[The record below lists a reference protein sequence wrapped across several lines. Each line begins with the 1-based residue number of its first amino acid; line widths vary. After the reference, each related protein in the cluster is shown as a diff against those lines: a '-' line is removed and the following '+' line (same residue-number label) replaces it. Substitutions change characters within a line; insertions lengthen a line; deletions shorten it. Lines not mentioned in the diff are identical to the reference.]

1 MKIITKTNLFQEPNI
16 FPANAQNRKFSESSA
31 SHKGGYVSLNLS
43 PEGICAFRNHAAME
57 DQDRVFNIDVLE
69 NIPENYVFHPS
80 EGIANEFHTR
90 YVQKNTYGKA
100 SGSLE
105 EQFSRNLL
113 SVYAQ
118 MYDEIK
124 QGYKDGTREKWVLE
138 DIHNASSK
146 DVYRLVTEEEELAA
160 LDETFDYYS
169 YVTDGYV
176 NYGIQMGIDARRAIA
191 HTWGEESTVSEAEEK
206 QAGKDRTQQ
215 IMQKL
220 QKIRDNMK
228 IQYINNGRNSMNMI
242 FMHFVKMV

>member
-1 MKIITKTNLFQEPNI
+1 M
-16 FPANAQNRKFSESSA
+16 
-31 SHKGGYVSLNLS
+31 
-43 PEGICAFRNHAAME
+43 
-57 DQDRVFNIDVLE
+57 DIDVLE

-90 YVQKNTYGKA
+90 FVQKNTYGKA

-138 DIHNASSK
+138 GIDKAMSK
-146 DVYRLVTEEEELAA
+146 DAYRLVTEEEELAA
-160 LDETFDYYS
+160 LDEVFDYYS
-169 YVTDGYV
+169 YVTDGYI

-191 HTWGEESTVSEAEEK
+191 HTWGEESSVSEAEER

-228 IQYINNGRNSMNMI
+228 IQYLNNSRQSMNMI
-242 FMHFVKMV
+242 FKHFVKTV

>member
-31 SHKGGYVSLNLS
+31 SHTGGYVSLNLS

-146 DVYRLVTEEEELAA
+146 DAYRLVT
-160 LDETFDYYS
+160 
-169 YVTDGYV
+169 
-176 NYGIQMGIDARRAIA
+176 